1 MPPKKKTEFPCGF
14 CKETTSSTHSIQCII
29 CEFWHHKEC
38 IPGMTDE
45 YYKQVT
51 SLKEAI
57 GTVYWL
63 CEKCDVFNKKMMQSM
78 NQLTK
83 RMETLE
89 TREEANR
96 KKGEDNETEIGKMRS
111 RLEELEK
118 KDKAGASSAE
128 VFKEMGER
136 ENKQDNLIVH
146 GLEEPPDNI
155 KDGKKRAEKDY
166 DNFQEVVDRIGVNIQ
181 VKDVVKFSRRLGE
194 KKNSE
199 PRPLQLGFKDK
210 DARAK
215 VLENAKKLKDE
226 VEQFKKINIVI
237 DLTKMQR
244 DEEAKLEKEAKE
256 KNEAMSD
263 QEKAKNGYY
272 KIVGKRG
279 QRREVRVKEQEEIQQ
294 RRHSVRNQQ
303 QQQR

>member
-1 MPPKKKTEFPCGF
+1 M
-14 CKETTSSTHSIQCII
+14 
-29 CEFWHHKEC
+29 
-38 IPGMTDE
+38 
-45 YYKQVT
+45 
-51 SLKEAI
+51 
-57 GTVYWL
+57 
-63 CEKCDVFNKKMMQSM
+63 
-78 NQLTK
+78 
-83 RMETLE
+83 
-89 TREEANR
+89 
-96 KKGEDNETEIGKMRS
+96 
-111 RLEELEK
+111 
-118 KDKAGASSAE
+118 
-128 VFKEMGER
+128 
-136 ENKQDNLIVH
+136 
-146 GLEEPPDNI
+146 
-155 KDGKKRAEKDY
+155 
-166 DNFQEVVDRIGVNIQ
+166 
-181 VKDVVKFSRRLGE
+181 VKFSRRLGE
-194 KKNSE
+194 KKINE

-210 DARAK
+210 DVRSK

-303 QQQR
+303 QQQQ